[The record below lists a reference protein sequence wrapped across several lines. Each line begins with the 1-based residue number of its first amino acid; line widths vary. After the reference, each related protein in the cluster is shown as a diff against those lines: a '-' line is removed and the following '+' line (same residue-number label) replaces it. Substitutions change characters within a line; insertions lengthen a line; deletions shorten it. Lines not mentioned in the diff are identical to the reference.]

1 MSAPTGVPDA
11 SPNAA
16 PPAAAPP
23 PLVRVLVAEP
33 PGAAGGAGE
42 SIAMRAL
49 RRLGAE
55 VELHSFSDASACSAE
70 AERAD
75 LVVVDAALG
84 EAADGLLERLR
95 ATGPPVVLVSATAS
109 DAFGREAFGRGAA
122 DWVVLN
128 EDAARVLPVVA
139 LEQIR
144 RWRSVVERGRVEQ
157 RLRHLE
163 RLSDSVV
170 RAIPAP
176 IAVID
181 AAGRVVS
188 VNPEF
193 ERAFGAGVGAAGE
206 AVVRLL
212 PGDLVDDGRLAGLLR
227 EAANAHG
234 EPAPVAHSTIGDEL
248 RFDVRVARLAD
259 DGRLLLVLWDVTDR
273 ERLARR
279 VADLQ
284 RENENIIQ
292 NMNSAL
298 LVVDLEGRIT
308 FANATAERILG
319 ASLRGREAWEWF
331 SGAPR
336 ERQLIARTLAAGD
349 RFRGAETVIT
359 RQDGALVPIGI
370 SCAPF
375 TDGSGARRGAVA
387 IFQDLSEIKELQR
400 HVLQTEKMASIGQLA
415 AGVAHEI
422 NNPMGFI
429 HANLCQMAE
438 YLGDLKRLWAEVELL
453 QAAITRGGVAETR
466 RRAESLAALAREL
479 DAPYVLADFA
489 TALRESQEGSE
500 RIRHIVQDLRN
511 FSRHDTAQQTLADL
525 TECLD
530 STASIAWTMM
540 KHTVVLRK
548 DYQDVPAVRCYPMQL
563 KQVFMNLLVNAYQ
576 AIQERVGQSGEIGE
590 IRLATG
596 VRAGG
601 VVVSVADSG
610 VGIPPENLSRIFDP
624 FFTTKEVGI
633 GTGLGLS
640 TSFSIVQRHGGTLRV
655 ESAPGK
661 GSIFEVWL
669 PLGGVA
675 EPAPEPAS

>member
-1 MSAPTGVPDA
+1 VSSSTSIRPHPSADSSASALARIVVLEPA
-11 SPNAA
+11 SP
-16 PPAAAPP
+16 
-23 PLVRVLVAEP
+23 
-33 PGAAGGAGE
+33 GAL
-42 SIAMRAL
+42 SPTVRAL

-55 VELHSFSDASACSAE
+55 VSVVSAPDAGACLAQAAE
-70 AERAD
+70 AD
-75 LVVVDAALG
+75 LVVADTALVVDAGAVLEALRD
-84 EAADGLLERLR
+84 A
-95 ATGPPVVLVSATAS
+95 GPPVVLVSAAANDS
-109 DAFGREAFGRGAA
+109 LAREAFRRGAS
-122 DWVVLN
+122 DWVVLSD
-128 EDAARVLPVVA
+128 EADRVLPIVA

-144 RWRSVVERGRVEQ
+144 RWRGVVERGRVQQ
-157 RLRHLE
+157 RLLRLE
-163 RLSDSVV
+163 RWNEAVV
-170 RAIPAP
+170 RTIPAP

-181 AAGRVVS
+181 SGGRVID

-193 ERAFGAGVGAAGE
+193 ERAFGVAPAAAAGAE
-206 AVVRLL
+206 VTALL
-212 PGDLVDDGRLAGLLR
+212 PGDLVHDGRLAALLR
-227 EAANAHG
+227 EVRSASG
-234 EPAPVAHSTIGDEL
+234 EREAVAQATVGDSL
-248 RFDVRVARLAD
+248 RFDVRAARLGD
-259 DGRLLLVLWDVTDR
+259 DGHLLLVLWDVTER
-273 ERLARR
+273 EHLARR

-319 ASLRGREAWEWF
+319 AEVRGREVWEWF

-336 ERQLIARTLAAGD
+336 ERQLLARTLASGA
-349 RFRGAETVIT
+349 RFRGAETVIE
-359 RQDGALVPIGI
+359 RGDGTLVPIGI
-370 SCAPF
+370 SCAPY
-375 TDGSGARRGAVA
+375 TDSQGERSGAVA

-438 YLGDLKRLWAEVELL
+438 YLSDLKRLWAEVGQL
-453 QAAITRGGVAETR
+453 QEAAVSGGIAEIR
-466 RRAESLAALAREL
+466 RRATSLASLAREI
-479 DAPYVLADFA
+479 DAEYVLADFA

-511 FSRHDTAQQTLADL
+511 FSRHDTAQQTLADV

-540 KHTVVLRK
+540 KHSVVLRK
-548 DYQDVPAVRCYPMQL
+548 DYQDVPRVRCYPMQL

-576 AIQERVGQSGEIGE
+576 AIQEQVGRSGEIGE
-590 IRLATG
+590 IQLATG
-596 VRAGG
+596 LRGDH
-601 VVVSVADSG
+601 VVVSVTDSG
-610 VGIPPENLSRIFDP
+610 IGIPAENLPRIFDP

-640 TSFSIVQRHGGTLRV
+640 TSFNIVQRHGGTLRV
-655 ESAPGK
+655 ESRPGE
-661 GSIFEVWL
+661 GSTFEVWL
-669 PLGGVA
+669 PLTGA
-675 EPAPEPAS
+675 ADPAPEPAA